1 LSHRRQM
8 LRKSEIRPLIS
19 EIQTFKN
26 ELEFDERKTRI
37 EVIEIDGEQLFLFD
51 DKPLLFKA
59 EGQLT
64 PTLFFERYIT
74 SAPKIA
80 VDRGAIPH
88 ICNGADVMA
97 PGIRKIEASFS
108 KGGFVVVVDE
118 THGKPLAVG
127 RALVDS
133 ETMRRTER
141 GPVVKTL
148 HYVGDMVYNMSKAL
162 QES

>member
-1 LSHRRQM
+1 M
-8 LRKSEIRPLIS
+8 LRKSEIKPLIS
-19 EIQTFKN
+19 EIETFKN

-51 DKPLLFKA
+51 GKPLLFKV
-59 EGQLT
+59 EGQLI

-97 PGIRKIEASFS
+97 PGVRNIERSFP
-108 KGGFVVVVDE
+108 KEGFVAVVDE
-118 THGKPLAVG
+118 THGKTLAVG
-127 RALVDS
+127 RALLDS

-141 GPVVKTL
+141 GPIAKTL
-148 HYVGDMVYNMSKAL
+148 HYVGDKIYNTSKAL
-162 QES
+162 QEP

>member
-1 LSHRRQM
+1 M
-8 LRKSEIRPLIS
+8 LRKSEIKPLIS
-19 EIQTFKN
+19 EIETFKN

-51 DKPLLFKA
+51 GKPLLFKV
-59 EGQLT
+59 EGQLI

-97 PGIRKIEASFS
+97 PGVRNIEKSFP
-108 KGGFVVVVDE
+108 KEGFVVVVDE
-118 THGKPLAVG
+118 THGKTLAVG
-127 RALVDS
+127 RALLDS

-141 GPVVKTL
+141 GPIAKTL
-148 HYVGDMVYNMSKAL
+148 HYVGDKIYNTSKAL
-162 QES
+162 QEP